1 MDVVQVTV
9 AEFVPTV
16 HLTLDTAIPERNVL
30 SFPNAISDEL
40 VADVDLTL
48 K

>member
-1 MDVVQVTV
+1 MDVVQVTM
-9 AEFVPTV
+9 AELVLTV
-16 HLTLDTAIPERNVL
+16 HFTLDTTMPGRNVL